1 LKYAEKKASEILESW
16 SEEQRRYFSELATD
30 LATSVEETCRQ
41 FSISLCVYY
50 QLKKKLGLPNKPAL
64 GWAKHKKLEAL
75 RNEQKVL
82 EYLQSIGGI
91 CEQKKLVKMFP
102 HEAVERLIYKRHIFK
117 ISFNLGRQPG
127 GYKRNLHHFLFK
139 EEYLPN
145 FKGGGMRTFICLN
158 RTAVVRLMC
167 KALKKPVN
175 QHVQNTLRS
184 FLRRYLSEAE
194 QIAVLWNLGVRSFSA
209 SQIKRNMQIDGILGP
224 IGRRGEYLPTL
235 KRVLSALNNMEAS

>member
-1 LKYAEKKASEILESW
+1 LRYAEKKASEILESW
-16 SEEQRRYFSELATD
+16 SEEQRKYFSELATD
-30 LATSVEETCRQ
+30 SATSVEETCRQ
-41 FSISLCVYY
+41 FSISLYVYY
-50 QLKKKLGLPNKPAL
+50 QLKKRLGLPNKPL

-82 EYLQSIGGI
+82 EYLQSTGGI
-91 CEQKKLVKMFP
+91 CERKKLVEMFP
-102 HEAVERLIYKRHIFK
+102 QEAVERLIYKRHIFK
-117 ISFNLGRQPG
+117 IRFHLGRPPG
-127 GYKRNLHHFLFK
+127 GYKRNLHQFLFK

-145 FKGGGMRTFICLN
+145 FKSGGIKTFICLN

-194 QIAVLWNLGVRSFSA
+194 QIAILWNLGVRSFRD

-224 IGRRGEYLPTL
+224 IRR
-235 KRVLSALNNMEAS
+235 REAS